1 MTYEMT
7 RFVIDAQKAVV
18 HKAQPDQKVGPR
30 TRLQVS
36 DLCSWLGVW
45 RQMFWGAWWHTL
57 GRGGS
62 LAASLGAAEGQ
73 AQEPACLRALP
84 PNQSHGADKQWCWSM
99 WQQLLNV
106 GPLLNLAG
114 GGR

>member
-30 TRLQVS
+30 ARLRAS
-36 DLCSWLGVW
+36 FDLRGW
-45 RQMFWGAWWHTL
+45 
-57 GRGGS
+57 GRGGTFGGV
-62 LAASLGAAEGQ
+62 AASLGAAEGQ
-73 AQEPACLRALP
+73 ARSQPACLQALP
-84 PNQSHGADKQWCWSM
+84 PNQSRGAKKQWCWSM